1 MNNIKK
7 IKFFELSMYEGKV
20 QMPKGFEIN
29 SDVLISKLFQ
39 ENLLDNK
46 FRSSKEFDKVNSYII
61 EYMYVQHEI
70 PLRFVDTWGNYYKSK
85 TVTKPLRQF
94 SPSFPEETGNL
105 VALYGIDV
113 SNCFIRLQYAD
124 SKDIKCSKVIELKKN
139 NFVIFPAS
147 FVYQISSFQEK
158 NFNFIQT
165 IIYDA
170 F

>member
-1 MNNIKK
+1 MHKK
-7 IKFFELSMYEGKV
+7 ELTSVHLYYGDLN
-20 QMPKGFEIN
+20 MPKGFEIN

-85 TVTKPLRQF
+85 TVTQPLRQF
-94 SPSFPEETGNL
+94 SPSFPGETGNL
-105 VALYGIDV
+105 VCLYGIDV
-113 SNCFIRLQYAD
+113 SNCFIRLQYTD
-124 SKDIKCSKVIELKKN
+124 NKDVKCSKIVELKKN

-165 IIYDA
+165 MIYDA

>member
-1 MNNIKK
+1 MNDIKK
-7 IKFFELSMYEGKV
+7 TNFFELSMYEGKIK
-20 QMPKGFEIN
+20 MPKGFEIN

-46 FRSSKEFDKVNSYII
+46 FRSSKEFDKLNSYII
-61 EYMYVQHEI
+61 EYMYIQYQL
-70 PLRFVDTWGNYYKSK
+70 PFRFLKTWGDYYKSK
-85 TVTKPLRQF
+85 TITRPLRQF
-94 SPSFPEETGNL
+94 NPSFPEETGNL

-113 SNCFIRLQYAD
+113 ANCFIRLQYTVN
-124 SKDIKCSKVIELKKN
+124 KDLKCSEIVELKKN
-139 NFVIFPAS
+139 NFVIFPAN

>member
-1 MNNIKK
+1 MNNIEKTK
-7 IKFFELSMYEGKV
+7 LFEASIYKGNV

-29 SDVLISKLFQ
+29 PDVLISKLFQ

-46 FRSSKEFDKVNSYII
+46 FRSSNDFDKLNSYII
-61 EYMYVQHEI
+61 EYMHVQCKL
-70 PLRFVDTWGNYYKSK
+70 PLRFMHTWGDYYKSK
-85 TVTKPLRQF
+85 TVTKPLRQL

-113 SNCFIRLQYAD
+113 SNCFVRLQYTD
-124 SKDIKCSKVIELKKN
+124 NKDVKCSDVIELKKN
-139 NFVIFPAS
+139 NFIFFPVN